1 MVPVPCLS
9 TAPVPPPAYH
19 RAHRHR
25 APALHLDALT
35 LVEQLHLLALCCL
48 AVRLTRRVCPP
59 PLPAGP
65 GGRPIVFSEASL
77 LLIALLQTL
86 WRLSYQDMHDWLV
99 SWPALGCACG
109 LPAWPDGRLRVPSA
123 SQVWKRRARAGAPL
137 HETLFVVLVRAARS
151 TGLIGA
157 RDLIVDSAPIR
168 AWRRRDPDAAWGH
181 APAHHAR
188 PLLQGY
194 RVHTLLCRGSG
205 LPVLFRVAP
214 AHAHDSPFARPLLA
228 AAVTLFGLR
237 PRVIRLDAGYWGL
250 RLIAWIHQTL
260 GAVAVVPWNPKRQQ
274 NRSCLP
280 PTWTAEELGKRS
292 SIERFFGR
300 VFSLFSC
307 FRLQRPP
314 LCGWAAVTTQV
325 ALTYTATIVVGLA
338 AQQAGRPDLIRSP
351 KRVLAHTWE
360 GLAMS

>member
-1 MVPVPCLS
+1 MSCFVSSIFFSMVLSCLPFFFFND
-9 TAPVPPPAYH
+9 TATTEIYTLS
-19 RAHRHR
+19 
-25 APALHLDALT
+25 LHDAL
-35 LVEQLHLLALCCL
+35 
-48 AVRLTRRVCPP
+48 
-59 PLPAGP
+59 
-65 GGRPIVFSEASL
+65 PI
-77 LLIALLQTL
+77 
-86 WRLSYQDMHDWLV
+86 
-99 SWPALGCACG
+99 
-109 LPAWPDGRLRVPSA
+109 
-123 SQVWKRRARAGAPL
+123 
-137 HETLFVVLVRAARS
+137 
-151 TGLIGA
+151 
-157 RDLIVDSAPIR
+157 
-168 AWRRRDPDAAWGH
+168 
-181 APAHHAR
+181 
-188 PLLQGY
+188 
-194 RVHTLLCRGSG
+194 SG